1 MPCVGN
7 QRNSYMRNILIFS
20 FLLLFATEASAITL
34 SDSARIS
41 LLTCGPGDELYAKFG
56 HSAIRIYDPVN
67 HIDVSFNYGYFDYN
81 TPGFYYKFVR
91 GETDYQIGAVDTPD
105 FFLEYRMLNIN
116 MWEQVL
122 NLQQDEKQALFDALL
137 VNYQPENRYY
147 RYNFAFDNCATRP
160 RDMIARSIHG
170 KLIFSPSLD
179 KNHETF
185 LQLIDHYTAENP
197 SILFGMHLLF
207 GASADSVATL
217 QQSFF
222 LPERLM
228 QGYATAM
235 IQRGSIEVPL
245 VISTSQPVKIV
256 GHEHKP
262 AFDYIPWIIGI
273 ILLFVL
279 YLSSVDKQKQQ
290 LSFWFDGILFGLVGV
305 TGIVIFYMNFFSLH
319 PLVSHNWN
327 LVWMNPLDLVFAFLL
342 PFSSLRR
349 IAFYLQYFFL
359 VCIIFLLVSLFY
371 LPQTFLFS
379 QIMLMVA
386 MGIRSVMYL
395 RLRNEYLHPKITS
408 VRAKK
413 VTASS

>member
-1 MPCVGN
+1 
-7 QRNSYMRNILIFS
+7 MRNVLISF
-20 FLLLFATEASAITL
+20 FLLLFAVQATAITL

-122 NLQQDEKQALFDALL
+122 NLRQDEKQALFDALL

-179 KNHETF
+179 KDHETF

-197 SILFGMHLLF
+197 AILFGMHLLF

-235 IQRGSIEVPL
+235 IQRDSTEVPL
-245 VISTSQPVKIV
+245 VIATSQPVKIS

-262 AFDYIPWIIGI
+262 AFDYVPWIIGVL
-273 ILLFVL
+273 LLFVL
-279 YLSSVDKQKQQ
+279 YLSSVDKRKQK
-290 LSFWFDGILFGLVGV
+290 LSLWFDGILFGLVGV

-327 LVWMNPLDLVFAFLL
+327 LVWMNPLDLVFALLL
-342 PFSSLRR
+342 PFGSLRR
-349 IAFYLQYFFL
+349 IAFYLQYIFL
-359 VCIIFLLVSLFY
+359 ICIVFLLVSLFY

-386 MGIRSVMYL
+386 MGMRSVMYL
-395 RLRNEYLHPKITS
+395 RLRKEYLHPKI
-408 VRAKK
+408 
-413 VTASS
+413 ASIKG

>member
-1 MPCVGN
+1 
-7 QRNSYMRNILIFS
+7 MRNVLISF
-20 FLLLFATEASAITL
+20 FLLLFAVQATAITL

-105 FFLEYRMLNIN
+105 FFLEYRILNIN

-122 NLQQDEKQALFDALL
+122 NLRQDEKQALFDALL

-179 KNHETF
+179 KDHETF

-197 SILFGMHLLF
+197 AILFGMHLLF

-235 IQRGSIEVPL
+235 IQRDSTEVPL
-245 VISTSQPVKIV
+245 VIATSQPVKIS

-262 AFDYIPWIIGI
+262 AFDYVPWIIGVL
-273 ILLFVL
+273 LLFVL
-279 YLSSVDKQKQQ
+279 YLSSVDKRKQK
-290 LSFWFDGILFGLVGV
+290 LSLWFDGILFGLVGV

-327 LVWMNPLDLVFAFLL
+327 LVWMNPLDLVFALLL
-342 PFSSLRR
+342 PFGSLRR
-349 IAFYLQYFFL
+349 IAFYLQYIFL
-359 VCIIFLLVSLFY
+359 ICIVFLLVSLFY

-386 MGIRSVMYL
+386 MGMRSVMYL
-395 RLRNEYLHPKITS
+395 RLRKEYLHPKI
-408 VRAKK
+408 
-413 VTASS
+413 ASIKG